1 MDDKTRLK
9 IEMDCLSRLEEDLEK
24 SKERYEIQRK
34 RVERLAEQA
43 NLFVI
48 EAPSIVSYISPK
60 IVEYRYGNNRSSTN
74 K

>member
-24 SKERYEIQRK
+24 AKERYEIQRK

-48 EAPSIVSYISPK
+48 EAPSIGSYILPK
-60 IVEYRYGNNRSSTN
+60 IVEYRYGNNKSSTN